1 MRRLVRDKSICSS
14 PGAEQ
19 GDVSIVESSTFDART
34 LLEAKCSSLG
44 SPQSLPALVLGPLSL
59 SRMHPEL
66 FADDSEFERSDS
78 CATEAKQGHAV
89 SVLNTCTSP

>member
-66 FADDSEFERSDS
+66 FADDSEFLPGAPIRLPHLDVGSQSRGPRSG
-78 CATEAKQGHAV
+78 QR
-89 SVLNTCTSP
+89 